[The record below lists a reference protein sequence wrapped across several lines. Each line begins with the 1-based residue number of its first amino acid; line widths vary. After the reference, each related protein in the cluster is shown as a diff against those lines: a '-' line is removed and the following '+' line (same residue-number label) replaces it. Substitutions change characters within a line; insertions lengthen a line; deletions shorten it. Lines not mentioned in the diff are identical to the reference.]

1 MANTINEL
9 TQYLYGGCPP
19 YIYSDI
25 GGLDRWTWFILANLL
40 SLAAICPF
48 VGSLSDIF
56 GRRWVAI
63 IGGTLLIIGNC
74 ICATAQT
81 MNIFIAGQVFNG
93 VGAGINE
100 LTALAAT
107 SEMAPTRKRGLYV
120 GALIFS
126 IVPFVPSVLYAQLIA
141 YHSSWRYCGLIAGI
155 WAFAGTALV
164 ACFYFPPPRVNSSGL
179 TRMETIKQVD
189 WIGGLLSVSGTL
201 LFMMGLQWGGYQ
213 YPWVSVHVMV
223 PLFLGLV
230 LIIAFFIHQWKF
242 AKNPMFPK
250 RLRQN
255 PRVLALT
262 LIITFIS
269 GANFFA
275 VLMFWP
281 TQAYNMYGH
290 DPVGVGL
297 RGLPIGFA
305 VMIGGVVCLVLI
317 TVTGGKIRMLM
328 VASTIL
334 MTLRTGLMS
343 LARPDNIGPVIAIL
357 IVAGLG
363 IGGILVPASIITTII
378 CPDDLI
384 ATVSALTLSIRV
396 LGGAVGYA
404 VSTYCAYVI

>member
-1 MANTINEL
+1 
-9 TQYLYGGCPP
+9 
-19 YIYSDI
+19 
-25 GGLDRWTWFILANLL
+25 
-40 SLAAICPF
+40 
-48 VGSLSDIF
+48 
-56 GRRWVAI
+56 
-63 IGGTLLIIGNC
+63 LIIGNI

-126 IVPFVPSVLYAQLIA
+126 IIPFVPSVLYSQLIA

-179 TRMETIKQVD
+179 TRMETLKQVD
-189 WIGGLLSVSGTL
+189 WVGGLLSVSGTL

-213 YPWVSVHVMV
+213 YPWVSAHVMV
-223 PLFLGLV
+223 PLFLGLA
-230 LIIAFFIHQWKF
+230 LIIAFIIHQWKF

-262 LIITFIS
+262 LVITFIS

-281 TQAYNMYGH
+281 TQAYNMYGKSCA
-290 DPVGVGL
+290 D
-297 RGLPIGFA
+297 
-305 VMIGGVVCLVLI
+305 VCILDSSVLI
-317 TVTGGKIRMLM
+317 
-328 VASTIL
+328 AFS
-334 MTLRTGLMS
+334 
-343 LARPDNIGPVIAIL
+343 
-357 IVAGLG
+357 
-363 IGGILVPASIITTII
+363 
-378 CPDDLI
+378 
-384 ATVSALTLSIRV
+384 
-396 LGGAVGYA
+396 
-404 VSTYCAYVI
+404 